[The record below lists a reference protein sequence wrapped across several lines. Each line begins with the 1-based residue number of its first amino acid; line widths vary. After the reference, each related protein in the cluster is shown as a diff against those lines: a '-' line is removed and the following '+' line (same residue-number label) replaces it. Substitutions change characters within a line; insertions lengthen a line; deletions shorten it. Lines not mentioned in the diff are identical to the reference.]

1 MRAGQWVVIG
11 LVGSAM
17 LVGGGI
23 WYMQEYGFYAPID
36 PQSER
41 ASMMIVAREDGS
53 AQPLAVRDF
62 QGIDAGSSPI
72 RYRACFT
79 TDPPAMDE
87 AMPYPDPTP
96 LIGPG
101 WFDCFDAGQLTRDL
115 ASGEAMAYLSASDI
129 RPDVDRVLAIYPDGR
144 AFAWHQY
151 NQKIPDRGV
160 MD

>member
-11 LVGSAM
+11 LVGSAV

-36 PQSER
+36 PASER
-41 ASMMIVAREDGS
+41 ASLMIVARADGS

-72 RYRACFT
+72 RYRACFA
-79 TDPPAMDE
+79 TDPPGVDE

-115 ASGEAMAYLSASDI
+115 ASGEALAYLSASDI

-151 NQKIPDRGV
+151 NQKTPERGV

>member
-11 LVGSAM
+11 LVGSAV

-41 ASMMIVAREDGS
+41 ASVMIVAREDGS